1 MEVLTRREWTV
12 LATILVYSF
21 IPAFGGLL
29 RVMELAGGPVI
40 VPENPRAV
48 DDPLP
53 VVMHI
58 LSSFLFCVLGALQF
72 LPSLRR
78 DFSAMHRVVG
88 RTVAIA
94 GCISA
99 STGFW
104 MTIHFS
110 FSQELH
116 GGLLY
121 WTRIALSL
129 SMVGLILWAV
139 IAIRSRNV
147 LGHRAAIFRA
157 YAIGQGA
164 STQAILGIGWIA
176 AFGLEPLGP
185 LRDGMMVAAWGLNLL
200 IAEILIRTNMNARNV
215 SPRRQNGGNP
225 RQMEHF

>member
-1 MEVLTRREWTV
+1 MEVLSRREWAV

-21 IPAFGGLL
+21 IPTFGGLL
-29 RVMELAGGPVI
+29 RVIELTGGPVI

-48 DDPLP
+48 ADPLP
-53 VVMHI
+53 VVIHI
-58 LSSFLFCVLGALQF
+58 LSSFLFCILGALQF
-72 LPSLRR
+72 LPSIKR
-78 DFSAMHRVVG
+78 DYPAMHRMVG

-99 STGFW
+99 LTGLW

-110 FSQELH
+110 FSKELQ
-116 GGLLY
+116 GDVLY

-139 IAIRSRNV
+139 IAIRSRNI
-147 LGHRAAIFRA
+147 LGHRAAMLRA

-164 STQAILGIGWIA
+164 STQTFLGIGWIVI
-176 AFGLEPLGP
+176 FGSEALGP

-200 IAEILIRTNMNARNV
+200 IAEILIRRLLV
-215 SPRRQNGGNP
+215 SPNITPRRQNPGEPNP
-225 RQMEHF
+225 TEHL